1 MFPAV
6 IFSTLIPSRI
16 PRVLESQPDLLGKQ
30 RARHEI
36 CASFITRNTQRAPE
50 AESPRSHLHPWHLRG
65 WEGATIHSCFPL
77 VVLRPRNVD
86 FCTCHM
92 PTDSW
97 NTHVEL
103 NGAAREAGAAPM
115 RHLKP
120 GVRSCAGFWCC
131 RQELAL
137 SIPLLPSRRDKEE
150 EDVAQR
156 HWDFTNAAV
165 QRGTRRSSQRA
176 PVIEET
182 EAQRTPRVAR

>member
-103 NGAAREAGAAPM
+103 NGAAREAGAAPT

-137 SIPLLPSRRDKEE
+137 STPSVRQGGGRSGSEALGFHKRSRATRD
-150 EDVAQR
+150 A
-156 HWDFTNAAV
+156 
-165 QRGTRRSSQRA
+165 SQQSKG
-176 PVIEET
+176 PGD
-182 EAQRTPRVAR
+182 